1 MTWND
6 HERYF
11 APVDNTQR
19 AFEDYEQF
27 LEKMLSEGPIT
38 HSVLFHGETGCGK
51 TSLMNRCASL
61 MKEKSYKYNGKNY
74 KFYIIDTRNLKISI
88 KSADEKIETIIKYI
102 EYVIEQDSNLPGNL
116 NVDFKNKIS
125 DGLDLALAFLAL
137 QMDKYSIS

>member
-1 MTWND
+1 
-6 HERYF
+6 
-11 APVDNTQR
+11 
-19 AFEDYEQF
+19 
-27 LEKMLSEGPIT
+27 
-38 HSVLFHGETGCGK
+38 
-51 TSLMNRCASL
+51 MNRCASL